1 MSVNLLMTGNVFALQ
16 STELILIIVSSLV
29 AGYIFSRWFH
39 LYKKRSTDE
48 DADPLETEMEILQ
61 SKFNAEIIRKEEE
74 ARLLQDEIKAAEKK
88 NFELQLQY
96 AKALNHID
104 KLKAHSN
111 VGEPV
116 ADGIDVREAEN
127 QVMLNLQEKITKQE
141 QNLVQM
147 EQKLEQE
154 NQKKTELEASY
165 QQLTAEIAG
174 YKELVEKLKHD
185 HETVVQHL
193 QEQLSTKES
202 KEKEYNEL
210 VEKYKLESEQLNAS
224 IKNADQPDELQQE
237 ILRLKSRLEQKET
250 VEQAAA
256 EISANKEGIT
266 GVRVQAE
273 QVAGVIDTFRDKLTA
288 LLRDAYSYEQ
298 LLASNERLNQNISQL
313 HLEKQAAEEQLKE
326 LQLLKEEKE
335 RLEGTINQK
344 INEAAHLQEQL
355 RIAEAEQF
363 SKTKELQDE
372 VVQQQQLLAELEQTK
387 NNLQVTVHELT
398 KKLDEKERISREMIH
413 AVKDIESRFAGMY
426 AVQENEPELSGNNGM
441 QLG

>member
-1 MSVNLLMTGNVFALQ
+1 MSVILLMSGKVFALQ

-29 AGYIFSRWFH
+29 AGYIFNRLIN
-39 LYKKRSTDE
+39 LYKKKTTDDE
-48 DADPLETEMEILQ
+48 SDPLETEMEILQ

-74 ARLLQDEIKAAEKK
+74 AKLLQGEIKAAEKK

-104 KLKAHSN
+104 KLKASSN

-116 ADGIDVREAEN
+116 ADGIDVHEAEN

-147 EQKLEQE
+147 EQKIEQE
-154 NQKKTELEASY
+154 IQKKTELETSY

-185 HETVVQHL
+185 HDVVVQHL
-193 QEQLSTKES
+193 QEQLTTKETR
-202 KEKEYNEL
+202 EKEYNEL
-210 VEKYKLESEQLNAS
+210 IEKYKLESEQLNA
-224 IKNADQPDELQQE
+224 KLNKADHPDELQQE
-237 ILRLKSRLEQKET
+237 ILRLKSRLEQKEA
-250 VEQAAA
+250 VEHSAA

-313 HLEKQAAEEQLKE
+313 QLEKHEVEEQLKE
-326 LQLLKEEKE
+326 LQSLKEEKE
-335 RLEGTINQK
+335 KLEGTVNQK
-344 INEAAHLQEQL
+344 INETAHLQEML

-363 SKTKELQDE
+363 AKTKELQDE
-372 VVQQQQLLAELEQTK
+372 VVQQQQLLAELQQSK
-387 NNLQVTVHELT
+387 SNLQVTVHELSA
-398 KKLDEKERISREMIH
+398 KLDEKERLSREMIH

-426 AVQENEPELSGNNGM
+426 AAQEKEPELSGNNGM